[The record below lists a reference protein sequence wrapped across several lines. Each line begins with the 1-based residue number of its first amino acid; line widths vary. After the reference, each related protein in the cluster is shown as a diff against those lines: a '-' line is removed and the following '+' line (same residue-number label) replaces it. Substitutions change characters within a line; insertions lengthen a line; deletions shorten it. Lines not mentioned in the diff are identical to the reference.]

1 MTWLS
6 FEEEPTSIYDK
17 IFFVSLLAVFGL
29 SFYFSPIYY
38 YKMDMR
44 FFSFLPDMSLSKT
57 VGVCGPTCG
66 LTRSFVNISHGRFFD
81 GFLAN
86 FMGPFVYIS
95 FFGFFLYF
103 GYRFFGG
110 KKRLKLAL
118 SVLSKRILLFSVIG
132 AFIISWI
139 VKLLSPLKTS

>member
-1 MTWLS
+1 M
-6 FEEEPTSIYDK
+6 
-17 IFFVSLLAVFGL
+17 
-29 SFYFSPIYY
+29 
-38 YKMDMR
+38 
-44 FFSFLPDMSLSKT
+44 PDMSLSKT
-57 VGVCGPTCG
+57 LGIHGPTCG

-110 KKRLKLAL
+110 KKRFRLNL
-118 SVLSKRILLFSVIG
+118 SVLSKRVLLFSVIA
-132 AFIISWI
+132 AFIVSWI